1 MTQARYIQTRYHLRE
16 AAESLVVT
24 YWTHDPYHVRQAR
37 EGLCAALCGGGDK
50 EILIECLAEVIR
62 TNPDAP
68 AEAVVNALLDTA
80 IPLPEKE

>member
-1 MTQARYIQTRYHLRE
+1 MNTRYIQTRYSLRE
-16 AAESLVVT
+16 AAESLTVA
-24 YWTHDPYHVRQAR
+24 YWTRDPFHVRRAR
-37 EGLCAALCGGGDK
+37 ESLTEALCCGGDR
-50 EILIECLAEVIR
+50 EILIECIAEVIR